1 MKPAPP
7 TKSEAPPSVRAE
19 APPVG
24 AIRTVSP
31 SLGATRAEAS
41 PFSAAKLEAPPFG
54 ATKTEAPPCGAI
66 RMEPPYF
73 GTSMT
78 GAPSPGAMAP
88 AWFPAVSTP
97 PAMKAEPM
105 VVKTEVKTEQ
115 LSEPVL
121 VSAGVGGA
129 LDPLAFL
136 R

>member
-1 MKPAPP
+1 
-7 TKSEAPPSVRAE
+7 
-19 APPVG
+19 
-24 AIRTVSP
+24 
-31 SLGATRAEAS
+31 
-41 PFSAAKLEAPPFG
+41 
-54 ATKTEAPPCGAI
+54 
-66 RMEPPYF
+66 
-73 GTSMT
+73 
-78 GAPSPGAMAP
+78 MAP